1 MQVKSV
7 VIVFKFDN
15 GKKDSE
21 QVIIGRIRL
30 KVDLNVDIYKPD
42 ILLLLSIV

>member
-15 GKKDSE
+15 GKKTE
-21 QVIIGRIRL
+21 QVLIGRIRL
-30 KVDLNVDIYKPD
+30 KVDLNVGIYKPD
-42 ILLLLSIV
+42 ILLLLSMV